1 MTRISFFQ
9 RLLEKKHW
17 FLIGGGIILF
27 CGYYFLD
34 EREESGQVYKV
45 IESSEVDVDQIEIQR
60 EERESEASAVKEQSI
75 MMVDVKGAVKNPGV
89 YPVSE
94 GERVVDVV
102 AKAGGLTEDAD
113 DTKINLSQKV
123 SDEMVIYVPRKDEE
137 FGQVSVGI
145 FANSTG
151 GSSSSG
157 NNKVNINTA
166 SREEL
171 QKLPGIGPQKA
182 DAIIEYRKTQGPFQ
196 TIEDIMNVSGIGEKS
211 FEKLQ
216 DLITVK

>member
-9 RLLEKKHW
+9 RLMDKKHW
-17 FLIGGGIILF
+17 FFFGGGIILF

-34 EREESGQVYKV
+34 EREESGRVYEV
-45 IESSEVDVDQIEIQR
+45 MESNEVDVAQEEIHR
-60 EERESEASAVKEQSI
+60 EEGESETSGAEEQSV
-75 MMVDVKGAVKNPGV
+75 MMVDVKGAVKKPGV

-123 SDEMVIYVPRKDEE
+123 SDEMVIYVPRKDEDL
-137 FGQVSVGI
+137 GQLSVGT
-145 FANSTG
+145 FTNSTG

-157 NNKVNINTA
+157 SNKVNINTA

-171 QKLPGIGPQKA
+171 QTLPGIGPQKA
-182 DAIIEYRKTQGPFQ
+182 NAIIEYRESQGPFQ
-196 TIEDIMNVSGIGEKS
+196 TIEEIMNVSGIGEKS